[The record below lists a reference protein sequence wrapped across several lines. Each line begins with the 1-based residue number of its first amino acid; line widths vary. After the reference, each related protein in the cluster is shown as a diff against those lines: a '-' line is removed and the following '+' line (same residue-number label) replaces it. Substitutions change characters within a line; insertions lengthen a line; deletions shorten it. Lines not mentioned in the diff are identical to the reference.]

1 MYSICTGLV
10 SLILFVCTFLLRRYK
25 QRSANNV
32 PFLHGTT
39 PEQHVNDID
48 VQEQAISMSSEVGA
62 GIYETIDE
70 SSIIPDV
77 PISVHIPP
85 RNENN
90 ESFGSSS
97 DDNSD
102 PFPSD
107 GYLNPYQP
115 IAQEFEMHGYSSIVD
130 KSDSDC
136 SSSGK
141 DDRVS
146 GYLNPYQMIVPDQE
160 KHEYLKINDD
170 VGLEKND
177 VSDFSNQSHT
187 GTYIDAHSYNTPGKY
202 TGPEENK
209 NQCEKMKSLAHED
222 NLVIDKNVKASIF
235 IGENEMTH
243 NENQQRSD
251 IESKQ
256 CIGIHTDSS
265 SNLKKVYFSHEV
277 RGSDDIPEADCQL
290 NVT

>member
-1 MYSICTGLV
+1 
-10 SLILFVCTFLLRRYK
+10 
-25 QRSANNV
+25 
-32 PFLHGTT
+32 
-39 PEQHVNDID
+39 
-48 VQEQAISMSSEVGA
+48 MSSEVGA

-70 SSIIPDV
+70 PSIIPDV
-77 PISVHIPP
+77 PISVPNPP

-115 IAQEFEMHGYSSIVD
+115 MVQALEMHGYSSIVD

-146 GYLNPYQMIVPDQE
+146 EYLNPYQMIVPDQE
-160 KHEYLKINDD
+160 KHEYLKVNDD
-170 VGLEKND
+170 SCLEKND
-177 VSDFSNQSHT
+177 VSDLSNQSPT
-187 GTYIDAHSYNTPGKY
+187 GTYTDAHSYITSGKY
-202 TGPEENK
+202 TGPKENE
-209 NQCEKMKSLAHED
+209 NQFEKSKSPVCED
-222 NLVIDKNVKASIF
+222 NLDIDKNASIF
-235 IGENEMTH
+235 IVENGNTH
-243 NENQQRSD
+243 NENQQAYD

-265 SNLKKVYFSHEV
+265 NKLKKVYFLHEV
-277 RGSDDIPEADCQL
+277 RGSDDIPEADCRL
-290 NVT
+290 NVI

>member
-1 MYSICTGLV
+1 
-10 SLILFVCTFLLRRYK
+10 
-25 QRSANNV
+25 
-32 PFLHGTT
+32 
-39 PEQHVNDID
+39 
-48 VQEQAISMSSEVGA
+48 MSSEVGA

-70 SSIIPDV
+70 SSINPDV
-77 PISVHIPP
+77 PISVPTPP

-90 ESFGSSS
+90 DSFGSSS

-146 GYLNPYQMIVPDQE
+146 VYLNPYQMIVPDQE
-160 KHEYLKINDD
+160 IHEYLKVKADSC
-170 VGLEKND
+170 LEKND
-177 VSDFSNQSHT
+177 VSDLSNQRLT
-187 GTYIDAHSYNTPGKY
+187 GTYTDAHSFNTTGKY
-202 TGPEENK
+202 TGPKENK
-209 NQCEKMKSLAHED
+209 NQCEKMKSPVYED
-222 NLVIDKNVKASIF
+222 NLVIDKNVIASIF
-235 IGENEMTH
+235 IGDNEMTH
-243 NENQQRSD
+243 DETQQRSD

-256 CIGIHTDSS
+256 CIGINTDSS
-265 SNLKKVYFSHEV
+265 SNLKKVYLLHEV
-277 RGSDDIPEADCQL
+277 RCSDDLPEADCQL
-290 NVT
+290 NVI